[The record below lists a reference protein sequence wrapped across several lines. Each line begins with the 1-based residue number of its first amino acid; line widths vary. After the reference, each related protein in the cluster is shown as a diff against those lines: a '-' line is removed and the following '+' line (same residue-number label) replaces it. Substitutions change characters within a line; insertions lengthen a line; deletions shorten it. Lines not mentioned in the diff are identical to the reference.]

1 MGSRRTDTG
10 GPTGESS
17 RKEESGLLRTIVARG
32 TPETASG
39 NSDSAAGETVTDG
52 RIPLW
57 RAHNGL
63 RVIAL
68 LYALVW
74 FVIMFPAYERPAL
87 AVVVMA
93 GMILWTGFTFWRYSK
108 PSGRTDLLVAVD
120 QVVTMALFAAC
131 YLVLTEQQLESG
143 RPTVVTIWH
152 ASMVTVAAVQWGTF
166 RGLLSGAVAAAAN
179 FAMRG
184 YIDPNMWMD
193 TILHVTIGLLLGLA
207 SDTARISTERLARAL
222 RTEAATAERERLA
235 RDIHDSVLQVLA
247 RVRGRGRELGG
258 EAAEL
263 AALAGEQETALRA
276 LVSTGPAETSN
287 GSTDLAA
294 QLRALDSARVNVSVP
309 ATKVALPAADASAL
323 FSAAREALNN
333 VEEHAGA
340 QAQAWLLLEDLGDEV
355 VLSIRDDGP
364 GIPEGRLE
372 RAASEGRMGVAQSI
386 RGRVESLGG
395 TITLDTAEGEGT
407 EWEIHIPRS
416 GTKRGDSAHDGDRA
430 RGQHGGAT
438 A

>member
-1 MGSRRTDTG
+1 M
-10 GPTGESS
+10 
-17 RKEESGLLRTIVARG
+17 LRTIVARG
-32 TPETASG
+32 TPDTDSG
-39 NSDSAAGETVTDG
+39 NSASERGETVTDG

-74 FVIMFPAYERPAL
+74 FVIMFPAYARPAL

-93 GMILWTGFTFWRYSK
+93 GMVCWTAFTFWRYSK
-108 PSGRTDLLVAVD
+108 PSGRTNRLVAVD
-120 QVVTMALFAAC
+120 QVVCMVLFAAC
-131 YLVLTEQQLESG
+131 YLVLTEEQLASG
-143 RPTVVTIWH
+143 QPTVVTIWH
-152 ASMVTVAAVQWGTF
+152 ASMVTAAAVHWGTF
-166 RGLLSGAVAAAAN
+166 SGLLSGAVAAAAN

-193 TILHVTIGLLLGLA
+193 TILHVTIGVLLGLA
-207 SDTARISTERLARAL
+207 SDTARTSTERLAKAL

-263 AALAGEQETALRA
+263 ATLAGEQETALRA

-294 QLRALDSARVNVSVP
+294 QLRALDSGRVSVSVP
-309 ATKVALPAADASAL
+309 ATKVALPAGDASSL
-323 FSAAREALNN
+323 FSVVREALHN
-333 VEEHAGA
+333 VTEHAGPR
-340 QAQAWLLLEDLGDEV
+340 AQAWVLLEDLGDEV

-372 RAASEGRMGVAQSI
+372 RASSEGRMGVAQSI

-407 EWEIHIPRS
+407 EWEIHFPRS
-416 GTKRGDSAHDGDRA
+416 GTERGDAAHGGDRT
-430 RGQHGGAT
+430 RGQHGGVT